1 MWVNI
6 LKKINEWHVA
16 TAADGNEINV
26 KLVPLKRKQS
36 TQDGFIW
43 VEVGKMIQ
51 LPTGEEFQFN
61 LDGKSFYTGV
71 NQLYR
76 LS

>member
-1 MWVNI
+1 M
-6 LKKINEWHVA
+6 
-16 TAADGNEINV
+16 NV
-26 KLVPLKRKQS
+26 KLVPLKRKQN
-36 TQDGFIW
+36 TMDGFIW

-76 LS
+76 LC